1 MEHLNTVDYEHF
13 NNILNTENQNLTFY
27 NKTKAEADGNNE
39 KDKPSMESPRKKE
52 KANRNLS
59 IELRKPTDYRSRLED
74 QSEHIV
80 KELDR
85 LLEEDSMEGKL
96 KIKNEILT
104 RLGNIKLEQD
114 LQEIHK
120 SLENERLMTLEHT
133 M

>member
-1 MEHLNTVDYEHF
+1 
-13 NNILNTENQNLTFY
+13 
-27 NKTKAEADGNNE
+27 
-39 KDKPSMESPRKKE
+39 
-52 KANRNLS
+52 
-59 IELRKPTDYRSRLED
+59 
-74 QSEHIV
+74 
-80 KELDR
+80 
-85 LLEEDSMEGKL
+85 MEGKL